1 LNVEDKINVRELI
14 IPLHIISLC
23 GGQLNGKTR
32 FQKLVFLSQ
41 EDSNKFNFEFKP
53 AQFGPLSYKLNHAL
67 ERMKKLGLLEE
78 HIEQTQ
84 SGNKVINYSLTEDG
98 QELVQFGLTKFLDSG
113 IIQSNKNIV
122 NEYANMSYVDLL
134 DYVHIKYPQYLA

>member
-1 LNVEDKINVRELI
+1 MNVEDKINVRELI

-32 FQKLVFLSQ
+32 LQKLVFLSQ
-41 EDSNKFNFEFKP
+41 KDSNKFNFKFKP

-67 ERMKKLGLLEE
+67 ERMKKLSLLEE
-78 HIEQTQ
+78 HTEQTQ
-84 SGNKVINYSLTEDG
+84 SGNKVINYSLTKDG

-113 IIQSNKNIV
+113 IIQSNKNVV
-122 NEYANMSYVDLL
+122 NEYANMSYIDLL
-134 DYVHIKYPQYLA
+134 DYVHTKYPQYLA